1 MKKEYLILP
10 YTVTINEIEVTKY
23 KIQYFENSV
32 MILEEFYSNFDGTNK
47 TEIRE
52 GYTKREDSL

>member
-47 TEIRE
+47 KHSST
-52 GYTKREDSL
+52 